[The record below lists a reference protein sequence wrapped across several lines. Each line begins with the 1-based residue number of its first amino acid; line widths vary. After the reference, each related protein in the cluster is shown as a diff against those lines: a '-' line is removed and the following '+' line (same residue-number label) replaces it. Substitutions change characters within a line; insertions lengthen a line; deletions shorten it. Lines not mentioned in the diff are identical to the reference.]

1 MSDGSTAQTLSLFA
15 ELGLPENLTAPLVA
29 LGYEAPTPIQ
39 AATIPPLLAK
49 RDLIGQAQTGTGK
62 TAAFALPLLAAIDP
76 KGPAAQALVLAPTRE
91 LALQVCEAITQYA
104 AGLPNVRVLPV
115 YGGTGYGD
123 QLRGLSRGA
132 QVVVGTPGR
141 VIDHLE
147 RGSLDLSNLKFLVL
161 DEADEMLRMGFIDD
175 VETVLKAA
183 PPKRQI
189 ALFSATMPPQIRRLA
204 QTWLNSPEQITLAGK
219 TSTAPTIRARAWI
232 AGGGMDKF
240 DGLCRLLEGEPYEA
254 MLIFVRT
261 RLGAADLVASLNDR
275 GFDSAALHGDMQQ
288 KDRERVVEALR
299 EGKVKIVVA
308 TDVAARGLDVE
319 RLSHVVNFDLPGDVE
334 GYVHRIGRTGRAGRS
349 GEAILFATYRE
360 RPLLNL
366 LEKGTRSLI
375 EKLVLPGAELINTAR
390 TAKLEGQLI
399 ETLGERPKNH
409 AVFRELL
416 ESFTTTRGLDPLD
429 VAAALACRLQGG
441 SPFHLRADP
450 PPSPV
455 EAAPKPRA
463 RTRDQDEN
471 QIEFGGGG
479 KQLWRIEVGFRH
491 GVEARNIVGAL
502 ANEVGISSRNLGRIE
517 IRDLYSLVELPANL
531 PPTVIETLGNTWIA
545 KRQLRAMPWPPAK

>member
-1 MSDGSTAQTLSLFA
+1 
-15 ELGLPENLTAPLVA
+15 
-29 LGYEAPTPIQ
+29 
-39 AATIPPLLAK
+39 
-49 RDLIGQAQTGTGK
+49 
-62 TAAFALPLLAAIDP
+62 
-76 KGPAAQALVLAPTRE
+76 
-91 LALQVCEAITQYA
+91 
-104 AGLPNVRVLPV
+104 
-115 YGGTGYGD
+115 
-123 QLRGLSRGA
+123 
-132 QVVVGTPGR
+132 
-141 VIDHLE
+141 
-147 RGSLDLSNLKFLVL
+147 
-161 DEADEMLRMGFIDD
+161 
-175 VETVLKAA
+175 
-183 PPKRQI
+183 
-189 ALFSATMPPQIRRLA
+189 
-204 QTWLNSPEQITLAGK
+204 
-219 TSTAPTIRARAWI
+219 
-232 AGGGMDKF
+232 
-240 DGLCRLLEGEPYEA
+240 

-288 KDRERVVEALR
+288 KERERVVEALR

-450 PPSPV
+450 PPPPV

-471 QIEFGGGG
+471 QIELGGGG

-531 PPTVIETLGNTWIA
+531 PPAVIETLGNTWIA
-545 KRQLRAMPWPPAK
+545 KRQLRAMPWPPTK